1 MDRNKLLDVLEI
13 FKHSREKLY
22 HDFINEDVEIFKPM
36 FQYENEQELM
46 VLAIEKYFIGYIN
59 NHFLLS
65 EKYDSIEIEFGEAM
79 LKFLK
84 EINVNFSNEEL
95 ITSKGLFLELLSS
108 KIVFLNSLISVG
120 FESNKKLNKLSYSYQ
135 KDKTLFD
142 RKIRQLKGNER

>member
-1 MDRNKLLDVLEI
+1 MDKNKLLDVLEI
-13 FKHSREKLY
+13 FKHSREKLSY
-22 HDFINEDVEIFKPM
+22 DFISENVEIFKPM

-46 VLAIEKYFIGYIN
+46 YLAVEKYFIGYIN
-59 NHFLLS
+59 YHFLLS

-84 EINVNFSNEEL
+84 EINVSFSNSEL
-95 ITSKGLFLELLSS
+95 TASKGLFLQLLSS
-108 KIVFLNSLISVG
+108 KIVFLNDLIGIS

-142 RKIRQLKGNER
+142 RKIKQLKEN